1 MISAG
6 GLPPLGAFPRRT
18 RRADAVGP
26 AADGQIVHQRHGRLF
41 GIDHFQMLDP
51 PLFQFPAHDTCQR
64 AHGGLIDVRDLKSRG
79 VHLVA
84 SPHAADDGHP
94 HRRYRTRQPGH
105 GTAAPCPPVRRAAV
119 FSKTERVIDS
129 QFVGL

>member
-64 AHGGLIDVRDLKSRG
+64 CEFQSNGVPVPEERCAHSNANG
-79 VHLVA
+79 V
-84 SPHAADDGHP
+84 
-94 HRRYRTRQPGH
+94 
-105 GTAAPCPPVRRAAV
+105 AV
-119 FSKTERVIDS
+119 PF
-129 QFVGL
+129 

>member
-64 AHGGLIDVRDLKSRG
+64 ANGSFINISYLKARG
-79 VHLVA
+79 IHFIPR
-84 SPHAADDGHP
+84 S
-94 HRRYRTRQPGH
+94 H
-105 GTAAPCPPVRRAAV
+105 GTDQCNFCSIAM
-119 FSKTERVIDS
+119 F
-129 QFVGL
+129 